1 MRDIWKAALMKTV
14 WTGFWHTRH
23 QPIVSLRSNIKSI
36 ISQPC
41 SASPPPEVWRRHGTV
56 QPPKTFTFS
65 TVHINYF
72 LIITQKSCHLSR
84 GEILSKRN
92 MCLGGWLL
100 ASLPPL
106 LCRLHQEINR
116 EWMREWSGTG
126 GCRCFLS
133 HNISSVT
140 KTRPPHTWEVCESKF
155 GGQCIKVWRA
165 ANGRV
170 IGWIQMS
177 SLCTCGLSHH
187 RLQLYILC
195 TFMIGSLSPLGKRKN
210 ITSALQLVGGYQI
223 RKVWWRLHPRPDPLE
238 VCRGLDSR
246 QHSRTAW
253 SAKSASL
260 EEWWSLDIWIQPWHP
275 LVACWVP
282 CERSLTTL
290 SSSCSPVGTRCLLL
304 PTQQKPKES
313 WRSRPSFSKIATSSP
328 ALL

>member
-1 MRDIWKAALMKTV
+1 MPMFFVTQHLLSDEDKTSSYMRSMWV
-14 WTGFWHTRH
+14 
-23 QPIVSLRSNIKSI
+23 Q
-36 ISQPC
+36 
-41 SASPPPEVWRRHGTV
+41 VWRSVHQGVKGSKRTSHWLDPNVFPLHLWTEPS
-56 QPPKTFTFS
+56 QITA
-65 TVHINYF
+65 VHIVYIHDRF
-72 LIITQKSCHLSR
+72 FVSTWKEKKHHVCT
-84 GEILSKRN
+84 
-92 MCLGGWLL
+92 
-100 ASLPPL
+100 A
-106 LCRLHQEINR
+106 
-116 EWMREWSGTG
+116 
-126 GCRCFLS
+126 
-133 HNISSVT
+133 IS
-140 KTRPPHTWEVCESKF
+140 W
-155 GGQCIKVWRA
+155 
-165 ANGRV
+165 
-170 IGWIQMS
+170 
-177 SLCTCGLSHH
+177 
-187 RLQLYILC
+187 
-195 TFMIGSLSPLGKRKN
+195 
-210 ITSALQLVGGYQI
+210 GYQI